1 MRVLEVESPPT
12 GAGIDPVEPLVDA
25 LRAVAAARDLPAVM
39 AAVRRHAR
47 RLASADGAT
56 FVLREGTMV
65 HYADEDAIAPLWKG
79 RRFPMQACISGI
91 AILRRETIVIEDI
104 LADRRVP
111 QDAYRNTFVKSMAM
125 VPIGRDAPLGAIGAY
140 WAERHRATAE
150 ELAAL
155 EAVAEAA
162 AVAVA
167 NADLLAR
174 LSRAV
179 ALRDEF
185 LA

>member
-65 HYADEDAIAPLWKG
+65 HYADEDAISPLWKG
-79 RRFPMQACISGI
+79 RRFPAQACISGWAMI
-91 AILRRETIVIEDI
+91 HRESVAIEDI
-104 LADRRVP
+104 YEDPRIPL
-111 QDAYRNTFVKSMAM
+111 DAYRPTFVRSLAM
-125 VPIGRDAPLGAIGAY
+125 IPIRREDPLGAVG
-140 WAERHRATAE
+140 
-150 ELAAL
+150 
-155 EAVAEAA
+155 
-162 AVAVA
+162 
-167 NADLLAR
+167 
-174 LSRAV
+174 
-179 ALRDEF
+179 
-185 LA
+185 

>member
-1 MRVLEVESPPT
+1 MRALEAGPSPSAELPSDR
-12 GAGIDPVEPLVDA
+12 AEPLVAA
-25 LRAVAAARDLPAVM
+25 LRALAAARDLPAVM

-47 RLASADGAT
+47 RLVASDGAT

-104 LADRRVP
+104 LADARVP

-125 VPIGRDAPLGAIGAY
+125 V
-140 WAERHRATAE
+140 
-150 ELAAL
+150 
-155 EAVAEAA
+155 
-162 AVAVA
+162 
-167 NADLLAR
+167 
-174 LSRAV
+174 
-179 ALRDEF
+179 
-185 LA
+185 

>member
-56 FVLREGTMV
+56 FVLREGAMV

-79 RRFPMQACISGI
+79 RRFPAEACISGI
-91 AILRRETIVIEDI
+91 AMLRRESVVIEEIRD
-104 LADRRVP
+104 DPRTP
-111 QDAYRNTFVKSMAM
+111 QDAYRPTFVRSLAM
-125 VPIGRDAPLGAIGAY
+125 VPIRREAPVGAIGAY
-140 WAERHRATAE
+140 WARNHRATPRE
-150 ELAAL
+150 VAAL
-155 EAVAEAA
+155 EALADAA
-162 AVAVA
+162 AAAVA
-167 NADLLAR
+167 NADLVAR
-174 LSRAV
+174 LERAV
-179 ALRDEF
+179 ALRD
-185 LA
+185 